1 MHNFSESLEKKKNNQ
16 QKCKLMA
23 MCSFCQTFPITPLSS
38 CTGRSVTHQAAYF
51 RKAALISLPFPFCSL
66 YVQWLPSSCTTSTW
80 VPLHGCSW
88 SSSTST
94 GCWLKW
100 GTSTLGTWGSTTSL
114 AGAFLP
120 LSQVP
125 STTPKKLCSLSLP
138 SPLESDPTEDGY
150 GCTQLLLSL
159 ECFPARGE
167 VGALRV
173 VEVAGTWQI
182 CALNVCCPS

>member
-1 MHNFSESLEKKKNNQ
+1 
-16 QKCKLMA
+16 MA
-23 MCSFCQTFPITPLSS
+23 MCSFCQTLPITPLSS
-38 CTGRSVTHQAAYF
+38 CTGRPVTHQAAYF
-51 RKAALISLPFPFCSL
+51 RKAALISLPFPFCSS

-80 VPLHGCSW
+80 VPLRGCSW

-125 STTPKKLCSLSLP
+125 STTPKSFVRFLFHLHWKVTPLKMGMDALS
-138 SPLESDPTEDGY
+138 Y
-150 GCTQLLLSL
+150 YCHLSVFL
-159 ECFPARGE
+159 HEE
-167 VGALRV
+167 K
-173 VEVAGTWQI
+173 
-182 CALNVCCPS
+182 